1 MPVEEKISAAAV
13 LTESAGGKVIII
25 GGGIAGLAC
34 GCYLQMNDIQTE
46 ILEAGGL
53 PGGLC
58 TAWHR
63 GPYVFDGCL
72 RWLMGVQPPSAFHQV
87 WMELGAIA
95 GRKIFVHDDMM
106 RIEWAD
112 GKSFSVPSDLD
123 AVAHEFKRLAPEDS
137 GLIDRLVR
145 DARTCAPLEPPLEN
159 PIELLNVFEKTRL
172 GLRYLPMAPVVFR
185 YKNVPITA
193 YVARYK
199 NQTLREIL
207 QLIVG
212 NEDMSALVL
221 VMLLAFRTRRN
232 TGFVAGGS
240 WDFAMAIAD
249 RYKKL
254 GGTLRF
260 NTRAAS
266 VKVENDR
273 ATGVVC
279 ADGKFVPAATVVS
292 CADGHTTIFKMLD
305 GKFVDRKIRFL
316 YDHCQTF
323 PAIIQISLGI
333 KKVFPDAPHTLNLEL
348 GPAICSCDAHV
359 AESSG
364 DASSPGPANQ
374 SRQSRDEASQPHKKL
389 RVDDK
394 TSYDR
399 LEVESFGAE
408 SELCPAGTTVM
419 TLRMSA
425 SFEFWTGLKKNDVA
439 RYRAEKKRV
448 VQEAVAALEQRFPG
462 LAQAI
467 ERSDIATPAT
477 FVRYTSNWQGSY
489 EGWLPTP
496 RVLGK
501 RISYTL
507 PRLKNFYMAGH
518 WVVAGGGL
526 PSSAMAGR
534 YVAQMICAQFGR
546 KFVAT
551 VPQEQPSQS

>member
-1 MPVEEKISAAAV
+1 MTSAAMPIEEKISDVAA
-13 LTESAGGKVIII
+13 LTESAAGKVVII
-25 GGGIAGLAC
+25 GGGVAGLSC
-34 GCYLQMNDIQTE
+34 GCYLQMNGIPTE
-46 ILEAGGL
+46 ILEASLL

-63 GPYVFDGCL
+63 GPYTFDGCL

-87 WMELGAIA
+87 WTELGAIA
-95 GRKIFVHDDMM
+95 GRKIFIHDDMM

-123 AVAHEFKRLAPEDS
+123 AVAREFKRLAPED
-137 GLIDRLVR
+137 GTLIDRLVR
-145 DARTCAPLEPPLEN
+145 DARICAPLEPPLEN

-185 YKNVPITA
+185 YKNLLITD

-199 NQTLREIL
+199 NKMLREIL

-212 NEDMSALVL
+212 SEDMSALVL

-254 GGTLRF
+254 GGTVRY

-266 VKVENDR
+266 VKVENNR

-279 ADGKFVPAATVVS
+279 ADGNFVPAATVVS

-305 GKFVDRKIRFL
+305 GKFVNRKIRFL

-323 PAIIQISLGI
+323 PAIVQISLGI
-333 KKVFPDAPHTLNLEL
+333 KKVFPDAPHTLNLAL
-348 GPAICSCDAHV
+348 
-359 AESSG
+359 
-364 DASSPGPANQ
+364 
-374 SRQSRDEASQPHKKL
+374 RQKF
-389 RVDDK
+389 RVDDQ

-399 LEVESFGAE
+399 LEVETFGAE
-408 SELCPAGTTVM
+408 SGLCPEGTMIM
-419 TLRMSA
+419 TLRMPT
-425 SFEFWTGLKKNDVA
+425 SFEFWTGLKKNDVT
-439 RYRAEKKRV
+439 RYRSEKKRV
-448 VQEAVAALEQRFPG
+448 VAEAVAVLEQRFPG
-462 LAQAI
+462 LAAAI

-477 FVRYTSNWQGSY
+477 YLRYTSNWQGSY

-496 RVLGK
+496 RILGK
-501 RISYTL
+501 RIPYTL
-507 PRLKNFYMAGH
+507 PRLKNFFMAGH

-526 PSSAMAGR
+526 PSAALAGR
-534 YVAQMICAQFGR
+534 YVAQMICAQFGK
-546 KFVAT
+546 KFAAT
-551 VPQEQPSQS
+551 TP